1 MNRILNIIILTLF
14 LIISYKVI
22 VNQGNDYMISAEQ
35 VQEKIDKNEEFIL
48 LDVRTKEEY
57 EQGRIPGTVLIPLN
71 DLENQVTLKLEN
83 KEAEIVVYCRSGNRS
98 KRAVEILKSM
108 GYTNV
113 HDLGGIIDWP
123 YATER

>member
-98 KRAVEILKSM
+98 KRAVEILNSM